1 MLTGKDLLKKV
12 RSIDPNKEPTEQK
25 TSVSIHELMSRA
37 SEEEQSYFYEQ
48 KLRKQRL
55 LGPPIQGPL
64 TLKQFNRNNS

>member
-1 MLTGKDLLKKV
+1 MLTGKEFLKKV

-37 SEEEQSYFYEQ
+37 SEEEQSYYYEQ

>member
-37 SEEEQSYFYEQ
+37 SEEEQSYYYEN
-48 KLRKQRL
+48 KLRKQRF
-55 LGPPIQGPL
+55 LGLPIQGPL
-64 TLKQFNRNNS
+64 TLEQFNRNNS